1 MIHEMSTAEIAEY
14 EREYNIYLAAT
25 EVPHEC
31 ESCDGS
37 GYKLTITRGDVG
49 QWESEE
55 TPCPECGEIEEEVPF

>member
-1 MIHEMSTAEIAEY
+1 MITEMSTAEIAE
-14 EREYNIYLAAT
+14 LAAT
-25 EVPHEC
+25 EIPHVC

-55 TPCPECGEIEEEVPF
+55 IPCPECGEEVPF

>member
-1 MIHEMSTAEIAEY
+1 MITEMTTAEIAEY
-14 EREYNIYLAAT
+14 EREYALYLAAT

-55 TPCPECGEIEEEVPF
+55 IPCPECNEITEEVPF